1 MIPQLTIAATLTF
14 VALCVASDLQTR
26 RIPNLLSGLGM
37 LVGIAINTLYFGHD
51 GLLASI
57 GGLLTAIAV
66 LLFPFAMGGVGGGDV
81 KMMGAIGALLGP
93 RTTLVAL
100 LIGMALGGA
109 VMAIHLARLG
119 RLRQTLWTA
128 ATMAASSVMGG
139 SLEPLRVSAERPG
152 TITLPYSVP
161 LGLGT
166 LAMLALSGSLA
177 LS

>member
-1 MIPQLTIAATLTF
+1 MIPQPIIATTLAF
-14 VALCVASDLQTR
+14 VALCVVGDLRTR

-37 LVGIAINTLYFGHD
+37 VVGIALNTLYFGHD

-57 GGLLTAIAV
+57 GGLLAAIAV

-109 VMAIHLARLG
+109 IMAVHLARLG
-119 RLRQTLWTA
+119 RLRETLRTV
-128 ATMAASSVMGG
+128 ATMAASSVVGG
-139 SLEPLRVSAERPG
+139 SLEPLRVSAGQPG

-166 LAMLALSGSLA
+166 LAMLALSGRLA